1 VSEIKLL
8 SLKDVVRGTGD
19 SNFQYYQMLLEDE
32 QGDKYITSF
41 GCRKIYQES
50 VEKTFRRLLFIPA
63 PKEEDLVEVNDAVP
77 IDVLKPEGEINVAD
91 AESNN

>member
-1 VSEIKLL
+1 VATLKLL
-8 SLKDVVRGTGD
+8 SLKDVIRGTGD

-32 QGDKYITSF
+32 QGDKYVTSF

-63 PKEEDLVEVNDAVP
+63 PKEEELIEATTPSP
-77 IDVLKPEGEINVAD
+77 IDELKPEGETNAAD
-91 AESNN
+91 TSN